1 MKKILLAIAMLAIST
16 VIMSGM
22 SNTNSDKEKTRI
34 ETETNIHLGDTGI
47 LRSPYY
53 YELDAYLFLR
63 TGEVEVNLFNV
74 GESEVYIVDSTGRT
88 IDYTY
93 INTDVPATLY
103 LSTNG
108 PGSYY
113 LVIVSDTCYAEG
125 YFSIN

>member
-1 MKKILLAIAMLAIST
+1 MKKILLVIAMLAISSFA
-16 VIMSGM
+16 MSGM
-22 SNTNSDKEKTRI
+22 SLRDSDDAKQRI
-34 ETETNIHLGDTGI
+34 ETETNIHLGDTGL

-74 GESEVYIVDSTGRT
+74 GASEVYIVDSTGRT

-93 INTDVPATLY
+93 INTDVPSTIY

-108 PGSYY
+108 LGNYC
-113 LVIVSDTCYAEG
+113 LIIVSDTCYAKG
-125 YFSIN
+125 YFSL

>member
-1 MKKILLAIAMLAIST
+1 MKKILFAIAMLAVSTFTMFGISN
-16 VIMSGM
+16 MSSDEEKKRIDTQTLIGKGGM
-22 SNTNSDKEKTRI
+22 YDRSMNS
-34 ETETNIHLGDTGI
+34 
-47 LRSPYY
+47 
-53 YELDAYLFLR
+53 YELSAYLFLR

-93 INTDVPATLY
+93 INTGIPSTIY

-113 LVIVSDTCYAEG
+113 LVIVSETCYAEG
-125 YFSIN
+125 YFTL